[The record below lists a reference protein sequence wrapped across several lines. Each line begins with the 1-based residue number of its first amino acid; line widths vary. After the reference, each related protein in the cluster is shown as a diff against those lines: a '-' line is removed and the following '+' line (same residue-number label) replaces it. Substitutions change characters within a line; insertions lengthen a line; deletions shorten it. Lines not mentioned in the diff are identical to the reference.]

1 MIKIE
6 PEIKKFIKRYYKK
19 LHFEN
24 EQIDYIEEEHD
35 FKNNNRHKGATID
48 FLGRTTNE
56 KYILIECKGEVD
68 KKSIGQ
74 LLKYRVYAKN
84 ELKVK
89 DNDILLVLLGY
100 SFHSDFFTAYSLIEN
115 LNLFKPFQYVCYWS
129 FREDKKFHHIFSVP
143 DKKEYQIITEVVKSH
158 QQVKRELI
166 ETIMKKRWE
175 LITSG
180 DLFITPTKDEIQRLM
195 DLTFSNKRAYYEG

>member
-1 MIKIE
+1 ME
-6 PEIKKFIKRYYKK
+6 VEIKEFIKHHYKK
-19 LHFEN
+19 LQFGN

-35 FKNNNRHKGATID
+35 FKNNNKHRGATID
-48 FLGRTTNE
+48 FLCRTTNE

-68 KKSIGQ
+68 EKSIGQ

-89 DNDILLVLLGY
+89 DNDILLILLGY

-115 LNLFKPFQYVCYWS
+115 LNLFKPFQYICYWS
-129 FREDKKFHHIFSVP
+129 FRGDKKFYHVFSLP
-143 DKKEYQIITEVVKSH
+143 DKREYQIITEVVKSH

-166 ETIMKKRWE
+166 EAIMRKRWE

-195 DLTFSNKRAYYEG
+195 DMTFSNTKNVYYK